1 MYRFVNVNDDSGADV
16 DPVAKSINT
25 QTMAINNMGKT
36 INGIAQTVVT
46 LKNIALHNLKE
57 EERRLKTKFKP
68 KYAKQQ
74 QNPFK
79 SLMLN
84 VKAYKV
90 KGFLESMLSFLG
102 SLLKIFIIRPIL
114 NWLSDPANKTKL
126 VKILE
131 STWKVLKGITEFLGS
146 QFVHAIN
153 ELHDVLS
160 GETSIW
166 KKITSF
172 TKLWIKF
179 AAGFLAIKFLRNPV
193 KLLRQVANVGKIL
206 AIKTKLAKAQLTK
219 RKKFLTGGKW
229 ARGKW
234 LLGGA
239 VGATVLWQ
247 FANWALGQAG
257 DKEKGDDSSPNQTD
271 GGNRG
276 KDRAFSIKEYGEDLT
291 SDFYPQGLAGLFG
304 GDKKEE
310 KKDEKKW
317 YDPRTWGK
325 NKKKEPEKKN
335 NIANLLGL
343 VSFGVGANE
352 QIKGL
357 KTAVENDVN
366 NLKGTFKDGS
376 SEEKMEKIFQIASIL
391 ERSLGV
397 QNDTFGKLHESTQ
410 NLVESAKG
418 ATNGDKASWEDL
430 LKWAGHEVQSREQ
443 GGPVGP
449 SFANGGK
456 AKWLDGP
463 DTGYAADHNGQP
475 MVAHGMEGLF
485 TKSGSN
491 DGFIVPFDNAAT
503 RNNPMLTMTRL
514 AQAKR
519 LGFTNA
525 PPGFERGGF
534 NLFNPMSWFGDRKA
548 QTFMRGAHGDRS
560 VQIQG
565 NSLAAQVGRNRQNLN
580 ALMAEMGYAT
590 GGPLGLGNLK
600 DNKTYRISQDKGW
613 FEKSKV
619 KSGGGNW
626 FSRLMQGHKLSGFT
640 GSPFGD
646 KGSGGNFG
654 MGVGKTFGTPQA
666 YQEPQSGGLGLV
678 QRLIAS
684 HRGDELT
691 QALLAR
697 TVFNRKAV
705 IDKTGNAQMFRA
717 KSGSLHDILHAPGQ
731 YPNVESGRIKGSFS
745 SSELNAAG
753 KAMKL
758 AKDANKLKERLQ
770 EGGLDPAKAQQ
781 LLTSTM
787 FKPGSGL
794 NKGGLA
800 GLLTGGGGVRFGN
813 YTFQNKPT
821 NAMNS
826 LLGGMNPLMLKS
838 MMSLVS
844 NIVGGKD
851 GNMGKDLVMM
861 LASGVLGGGKKGKG
875 DGMMDMLFGMFGLPT
890 KRGNADQK
898 GGGMSAGLGTVM
910 KGIFGGKGGK
920 DKKEERMEAQKKQND
935 KHRQIMK
942 FHAAEQKRAVQSSLF
957 QKSKQNCDEVIAAV
971 QANNNKC
978 AQNAQSGSE
987 AVARLS
993 QQSQQQA
1000 GNSFMGIFK
1009 SLASKLSSSK
1019 SK

>member
-1 MYRFVNVNDDSGADV
+1 MYRFVNVSDDSGSDV

-36 INGIAQTVVT
+36 INGIASTVVA
-46 LKNIALHNLKE
+46 LKNIALHNLNE
-57 EERRLKTKFKP
+57 EQRKLKTKFKP

-102 SLLKIFIIRPIL
+102 SLLKLFIIRPIL

-126 VKILE
+126 SNILE
-131 STWKVLKGITEFLGS
+131 KTYNVLKGITEFLSS

-160 GETSIW
+160 GETSPW

-172 TKLWIKF
+172 TKLWFKF
-179 AAGFLAIKFLRNPV
+179 AVGFLAIKFLRNPV
-193 KLLRQVANVGKIL
+193 KLLRSVARVGNL
-206 AIKTKLAKAQLTK
+206 FERRANTAKTQLIK

-229 ARGKW
+229 SKGRW
-234 LLGGA
+234 LLNGA
-239 VGATVLWQ
+239 IGATALYSIAALW
-247 FANWALGQAG
+247 FNQAQ
-257 DKEKGDDSSPNQTD
+257 KEQSGDDSSSNSSS
-271 GGNRG
+271 G
-276 KDRAFSIKEYGEDLT
+276 KGDRSTDRAYSLKEFGEDLT
-291 SDFYPQGLAGLFG
+291 SDMYNAMGMENPNDKKKDQKNMWNPKNWFGGKKDKESKKDGEQPNALGVLAGM
-304 GDKKEE
+304 
-310 KKDEKKW
+310 
-317 YDPRTWGK
+317 YT
-325 NKKKEPEKKN
+325 
-335 NIANLLGL
+335 
-343 VSFGVGANE
+343 ANE
-352 QIKGL
+352 QFKHL
-357 KTAVENDVN
+357 FK
-366 NLKGTFKDGS
+366 TFKKESDEFGGKMNDADGG
-376 SEEKMEKIFQIASIL
+376 EKAQLLLSLAATVETALGSKNQMFNQLQFQT
-391 ERSLGV
+391 ESL
-397 QNDTFGKLHESTQ
+397 L
-410 NLVESAKG
+410 ESAANVSSSGGSK
-418 ATNGDKASWEDL
+418 TSIEEF
-430 LKWAGHEVQSREQ
+430 LKWTGHDVQSREE
-443 GGPVGP
+443 GGPVG
-449 SFANGGK
+449 SFKQGGQ
-456 AKWLDGP
+456 AKWL
-463 DTGYAADHNGQP
+463 TGSNRGYPEEHNGQP
-475 MVAHGMEGLF
+475 LVAHGLEALF
-485 TKSGSN
+485 TKSGSK
-491 DGFIVPFDNAAT
+491 DGFIVPFDNDAT
-503 RNNPMLTMTRL
+503 RANPMLTMARL
-514 AQAKR
+514 AQAKK
-519 LGFTNA
+519 LGFTNG
-525 PPGFERGGF
+525 PPGFEGG
-534 NLFNPMSWFGDRKA
+534 G
-548 QTFMRGAHGDRS
+548 
-560 VQIQG
+560 
-565 NSLAAQVGRNRQNLN
+565 
-580 ALMAEMGYAT
+580 
-590 GGPLGLGNLK
+590 LGLSGLTS
-600 DNKTYRISQDKGW
+600 NKTYSIANDKGW
-613 FEKSKV
+613 FEDSKIGGGFNNL
-619 KSGGGNW
+619 KSGGEGNW
-626 FSRLMQGHKLSGFT
+626 FTNMFKGWGGT
-640 GSPFGD
+640 G
-646 KGSGGNFG
+646 GSGGNFG
-654 MGVGKTFGTPQA
+654 MGVGSTFGTPQA

-705 IDKTGNAQMFRA
+705 IDKTGNSQMFRA
-717 KSGSLHDILHAPGQ
+717 KSGSFHDILHAPGQ
-731 YPNVESGRIKGSFS
+731 YPNVESGRLKGAFS
-745 SSELNAAG
+745 NSELNAAG

-758 AKDANKLKERLQ
+758 AKDANELKNRLQ

-813 YTFQNKPT
+813 YTFNNKPT

-826 LLGGMNPLMLKS
+826 LLGGMNPLMIKS
-838 MMSLVS
+838 MNNLIG
-844 NIVGGKD
+844 NIVGGK
-851 GNMGKDLVMM
+851 GGESNMGKDLVMA
-861 LASGVLGGGKKGKG
+861 LASGVLGGKDSKDG
-875 DGMMDMLFGMFGLPT
+875 GMMDMLFGMFGLPT
-890 KRGNADQK
+890 KRGGDQK

-920 DKKEERMEAQKKQND
+920 DKREERMEAQKKEND

-957 QKSKQNCDEVIAAV
+957 QRSKQNCDEVIAAV

-993 QQSQQQA
+993 SSAQQQA

>member
-1 MYRFVNVNDDSGADV
+1 MYKFVNTDDQGASA
-16 DPVAKSINT
+16 DPVAKSINV
-25 QTMAINNMGKT
+25 QTSAINNMGKT

-46 LKNIALHNLKE
+46 LKNIALHRLQQE
-57 EERRLKTKFKP
+57 EKAAREKFKP
-68 KYAKQQ
+68 KYTKQR

-114 NWLSDPANKTKL
+114 NWLADPANKTKL

-131 STWKVLKGITEFLGS
+131 GTWKVLKGITNFLGS

-153 ELHDVLS
+153 ELHDLFS
-160 GETSIW
+160 DETSPW

-179 AAGFLAIKFLRNPV
+179 AAGFLAIKFLANPV
-193 KLLRQVANVGKIL
+193 KLLRSVANVGKIL

-247 FANWALGQAG
+247 FANWALGKAE
-257 DKEKGDDSSPNQTD
+257 DKEKGDDSSPNQDD
-271 GGNRG
+271 GGDRG
-276 KDRAFSIKEYGEDLT
+276 KDRAFSIQEYGEDLT

-325 NKKKEPEKKN
+325 QKKKEPEKKN

-352 QIKGL
+352 QVKGL
-357 KTAVENDVN
+357 KTAVEKDIS

-410 NLVESAKG
+410 NLVESAQG
-418 ATNGDKASWEDL
+418 ATKGDKASWQDL
-430 LKWAGHEVQSREQ
+430 LKWAGHEVQSREE
-443 GGPVGP
+443 GGPIG
-449 SFANGGK
+449 SFENGGK
-456 AKWLDGP
+456 WLNGP
-463 DTGYAADHNGQP
+463 NSGYPADHNGNP
-475 MVAHGMEGLF
+475 LIAHGLEGLF
-485 TKSGSN
+485 TKPGSK

-503 RNNPMLTMTRL
+503 RKDPLLTMVRL
-514 AQAKR
+514 AQAKK
-519 LGFTNA
+519 LGFKNG
-525 PPGFERGGF
+525 PPGFEKGGF
-534 NLFNPMSWFGDRKA
+534 NLFNPMSWFGDKKA
-548 QTFMRGAHGDRS
+548 QTFMRGAHGDRN

-565 NSLAAQVGRNRQNLN
+565 SGLAAQVGRNRQNLN
-580 ALMAEMGYAT
+580 AIMQEMGYASPYGNYAL
-590 GGPLGLGNLK
+590 GGPLGVQNLK
-600 DNKTYRISQDKGW
+600 DNKTYRISQDKGY

-619 KSGGGNW
+619 KSGGGGNW
-626 FSRLMQGHKLSGFT
+626 FTNMFKGWGGT
-640 GSPFGD
+640 GGT
-646 KGSGGNFG
+646 GGNFG

-666 YQEPQSGGLGLV
+666 YQEPGSGGLGLV

-684 HRGDELT
+684 HRGDET
-691 QALLAR
+691 TSALLAR
-697 TVFNRKAV
+697 TIFNRKSI
-705 IDKTGNAQMFRA
+705 IDKTGNPQMFKA
-717 KSGSLHDILHAPGQ
+717 KSGSFYDILHAPGQ
-731 YPNVESGRIKGSFS
+731 YPNVENGKIKGTFS
-745 SSELNAAG
+745 NSDLNAAG

-758 AKDANKLKERLQ
+758 AKESIQLKERLQ
-770 EGGLDPAKAQQ
+770 ESGMDPAKAQQ
-781 LLTSTM
+781 LLTSTI

-800 GLLTGGGGVRFGN
+800 AMLTGGGGVRYGK
-813 YTFQNKPT
+813 YTFTNKPS

-826 LLGGMNPLMLKS
+826 LLGGMNPILLKGLQSVIGNML
-838 MMSLVS
+838 
-844 NIVGGKD
+844 GGKKD
-851 GNMGKDLVMM
+851 GMGKDLLMA
-861 LASGVLGGGKKGKG
+861 LAGGILGQEGGPGGGGKGG
-875 DGMMDMLFGMFGLPT
+875 GLMDTLFGMFGLPT
-890 KRGNADQK
+890 KRGGDQK
-898 GGGMSAGLGTVM
+898 QPGVKGGLGTVM

-920 DKKEERMEAQKKQND
+920 DKKEERMEAKKLENERNRRIAKFDAAQQKREVQNRIYNTAKEAGLSVSNAVRLNND
-935 KHRQIMK
+935 K
-942 FHAAEQKRAVQSSLF
+942 VS
-957 QKSKQNCDEVIAAV
+957 
-971 QANNNKC
+971 
-978 AQNAQSGSE
+978 QNASQGAQ

-993 QQSQQQA
+993 QAAGQQKASSFA
-1000 GNSFMGIFK
+1000 GFFK
-1009 SLASKLSSSK
+1009 SLASSLK
-1019 SK
+1019 SKKGK

>member
-1 MYRFVNVNDDSGADV
+1 MYRFVNINDDSSGGA

-25 QTMAINNMGKT
+25 QTQAINNMGKT
-36 INGIAQTVVT
+36 INGIAQTVVN
-46 LKNIALHNLKE
+46 LKNLALLQYKE
-57 EERRLKTKFKP
+57 DQKKLREKFKP
-68 KYAKQQ
+68 KYTKQQ
-74 QNPFK
+74 GNPFK
-79 SLMLN
+79 KVLLSI
-84 VKAYKV
+84 KAYKV

-102 SLLKIFIIRPIL
+102 SLLKIFIVRPIL
-114 NWLSDPANKTKL
+114 NWLSNPANKKKL
-126 VKILE
+126 SKILE

-160 GETSIW
+160 GETTIW

-172 TKLWIKF
+172 TKLWFKF
-179 AAGFLAIKFLRNPV
+179 AVGFMAIKFLSDPV
-193 KLLRQVANVGKIL
+193 KLLRNVARVGNL
-206 AIKTKLAKAQLTK
+206 FERRAKTAKTQLIK
-219 RKKFLTGGKW
+219 RKRFLTGGKW
-229 ARGKW
+229 AKGKW

-239 VGATVLWQ
+239 IGATVLASIAAIWYNQ
-247 FANWALGQAG
+247 
-257 DKEKGDDSSPNQTD
+257 KEKEQQDDSSSPNTS
-271 GGNRG
+271 GNG
-276 KDRAFSIKEYGEDLT
+276 DRASDRAYSIKEHGEDLT
-291 SDFYPQGLAGLFG
+291 SNMYKLMGLE
-304 GDKKEE
+304 DPN
-310 KKDEKKW
+310 KKDEQKKNMW
-317 YDPRTWGK
+317 NPK
-325 NKKKEPEKKN
+325 NWFGGKKEKESKKDGEQPN
-335 NIANLLGL
+335 ALGVL
-343 VSFGVGANE
+343 AGMYTANE
-352 QIKGL
+352 QIKHLFKTFEKESGEFGDKMNEADGAGKAQLLL
-357 KTAVENDVN
+357 K
-366 NLKGTFKDGS
+366 L
-376 SEEKMEKIFQIASIL
+376 ASVL
-391 ERSLGV
+391 ETSLGSK
-397 QNDTFGKLHESTQ
+397 NEMFSKLQLQTQ
-410 NLVESAKG
+410 NLVESANA
-418 ATNGDKASWEDL
+418 ATSGDKTSISEF

-580 ALMAEMGYAT
+580 AIMAEMGYAT
-590 GGPLGLGNLK
+590 GGPLGVQNLK

-613 FEKSKV
+613 FEKSKIGGGFNNL

-626 FSRLMQGHKLSGFT
+626 FSNMFKGWGGT
-640 GSPFGD
+640 GGT
-646 KGSGGNFG
+646 GGNFG

-666 YQEPQSGGLGLV
+666 YQEPGSGGLGLV

-684 HRGDELT
+684 HRGDET
-691 QALLAR
+691 TSALLAR
-697 TVFNRKAV
+697 TIFNRKSI
-705 IDKTGNAQMFRA
+705 IDKTGNPQMFKA
-717 KSGSLHDILHAPGQ
+717 KSGSLYDILHAPGQ
-731 YPNVESGRIKGSFS
+731 YPNVENGKIKGTFS
-745 SSELNAAG
+745 NSDLNAAG

-758 AKDANKLKERLQ
+758 AKESIQLKERLQ
-770 EGGLDPAKAQQ
+770 ESGMDPAKAQQ
-781 LLTSTM
+781 LLTSTI

-800 GLLTGGGGVRFGN
+800 AMLTGGGGVRYGK
-813 YTFQNKPT
+813 YTFTNKPS

-826 LLGGMNPLMLKS
+826 LLGGMNPILLKGLQSVIGNML
-838 MMSLVS
+838 
-844 NIVGGKD
+844 GGKKD
-851 GNMGKDLVMM
+851 GMGKDLLMA
-861 LASGVLGGGKKGKG
+861 LAGGILGQDGGPGGGGKGG
-875 DGMMDMLFGMFGLPT
+875 GLMDTLFGMFGLPT
-890 KRGNADQK
+890 KRGGDQK
-898 GGGMSAGLGTVM
+898 QPGVKGGLGTVM

-920 DKKEERMEAQKKQND
+920 DKKEERMEAKKLENERSRRIAKFDAAQQKREVQNRIYNTAKEAGLSVSNAVRLNND
-935 KHRQIMK
+935 K
-942 FHAAEQKRAVQSSLF
+942 VS
-957 QKSKQNCDEVIAAV
+957 
-971 QANNNKC
+971 
-978 AQNAQSGSE
+978 QNASQGAQ

-993 QQSQQQA
+993 QAAGQQKASSFA
-1000 GNSFMGIFK
+1000 GFFK
-1009 SLASKLSSSK
+1009 SLASSLK
-1019 SK
+1019 SKKGK

>member
-1 MYRFVNVNDDSGADV
+1 MYRFVNINDDSSGGA

-25 QTMAINNMGKT
+25 QTQAINNMGKT
-36 INGIAQTVVT
+36 INGIAQTVVN
-46 LKNIALHNLKE
+46 LKNLALLQYKE
-57 EERRLKTKFKP
+57 DQKKLREKFKP
-68 KYAKQQ
+68 KYTKQQ
-74 QNPFK
+74 GNPFK
-79 SLMLN
+79 KVLLSI
-84 VKAYKV
+84 KAYKV

-102 SLLKIFIIRPIL
+102 SLLKIFIVRPIL
-114 NWLSDPANKTKL
+114 NWLSNPANKKKL
-126 VKILE
+126 SKILE

-160 GETSIW
+160 GETTIW

-172 TKLWIKF
+172 TKLWFKF
-179 AAGFLAIKFLRNPV
+179 AVGFMAIKFLSDPV
-193 KLLRQVANVGKIL
+193 KLLRNVARVGNL
-206 AIKTKLAKAQLTK
+206 FERRAKTAKTQLIK
-219 RKKFLTGGKW
+219 RKRFLTGGKW
-229 ARGKW
+229 AKGKW

-239 VGATVLWQ
+239 IGATVLASIAAIWYNQ
-247 FANWALGQAG
+247 
-257 DKEKGDDSSPNQTD
+257 KEKEQQDDSSSPNTS
-271 GGNRG
+271 GNG
-276 KDRAFSIKEYGEDLT
+276 DRASDRAYSIKEHGEDLT
-291 SDFYPQGLAGLFG
+291 SNMYKLMGLE
-304 GDKKEE
+304 DPN
-310 KKDEKKW
+310 KKDEQKKNMW
-317 YDPRTWGK
+317 NPK
-325 NKKKEPEKKN
+325 NWFGGKKEKESKKDGEQPN
-335 NIANLLGL
+335 ALGVL
-343 VSFGVGANE
+343 AGMYTANE
-352 QIKGL
+352 QIKHLFKTFEKESGEFGDKMNEADGAGKAQLLL
-357 KTAVENDVN
+357 K
-366 NLKGTFKDGS
+366 L
-376 SEEKMEKIFQIASIL
+376 ASVL
-391 ERSLGV
+391 ETSLGSK
-397 QNDTFGKLHESTQ
+397 NEMFSKLQLQTQ
-410 NLVESAKG
+410 NLVESANA
-418 ATNGDKASWEDL
+418 ATSGDKTSISEF

-443 GGPVGP
+443 GGPVG
-449 SFANGGK
+449 SYATGGK

-463 DTGYAADHNGQP
+463 NSGYGADHNGQP
-475 MVAHGMEGLF
+475 MIAHGMEGLF
-485 TKSGSN
+485 TKSGSK
-491 DGFIVPFDNAAT
+491 DGFIVPFDNDAT

-534 NLFNPMSWFGDRKA
+534 NLFNPMSWFGDKKA
-548 QTFMRGAHGDRS
+548 QTFMRGAHGDRN

-613 FEKSKV
+613 FEDSKIGGGFNNL
-619 KSGGGNW
+619 KSGGEGNW
-626 FSRLMQGHKLSGFT
+626 FSNMFKGWGGT
-640 GSPFGD
+640 G
-646 KGSGGNFG
+646 GSGGNFG
-654 MGVGKTFGTPQA
+654 MGVGRTFGTPQA

-731 YPNVESGRIKGSFS
+731 YPNVESGRLKGSFS

-770 EGGLDPAKAQQ
+770 ESGLDPSKAQQ

-826 LLGGMNPLMLKS
+826 LLGGMNPLMIKS
-838 MMSLVS
+838 MNNLIG
-844 NIVGGKD
+844 NLVGGKD
-851 GNMGKDLVMM
+851 GNLGKDLVMM

-920 DKKEERMEAQKKQND
+920 DKKEERMEAQKKEND
-935 KHRQIMK
+935 RHRQIMK